1 MRDVIRPSDVISRC
15 VKPIFHGERRM
26 TFMINEEMKDDLL
39 SRGYS
44 RRQMMRTAMLFGGGA
59 AAALSMNTELAFA
72 KTREAMPANM
82 VRIGSNECW
91 TGPMAPGLAAG
102 NAAFVT
108 SNRYGNG
115 EQEALVKAIATVE
128 NVPQDHIGI
137 YPGSGEILSRT
148 LVAFCSP
155 TKGLVQASPTYDNPT
170 PVAKFLNVPIADVPL
185 TSDYRHDVKAML
197 KANPNAGVYYV
208 VNPNNPTGTMT
219 PMAEIEWLVDN
230 KPAGAVVLIDEA
242 YIHWTKDFPNN
253 TATHLVRQGKD
264 VVLTRTFSKV
274 FGMAGSRVGYMM
286 GRPDIV
292 KKVEVYDRGNGPALP
307 TTACATASLTATAL
321 INARRNEMIANRDM
335 TVDFL
340 TKRGMK
346 VIGPSEANMI
356 MVDWKTKS
364 AKEMGAVFK
373 AQGVQ
378 IAGPRWPVWPTVGRV
393 SIGSKA
399 DMTAF
404 MNAAGKILA

>member
-1 MRDVIRPSDVISRC
+1 MTIMIR
-15 VKPIFHGERRM
+15 
-26 TFMINEEMKDDLL
+26 EEFKDDMLA
-39 SRGYS
+39 RGFS
-44 RRQMMRTAMLFGGGA
+44 RRQMMRAAMLAGGA
-59 AAALSMNTELAFA
+59 AATAFAFAPELAA
-72 KTREAMPANM
+72 AQEEESVK
-82 VRIGSNECW
+82 VRISSNECW
-91 TGPMAPGLAAG
+91 TGPMPVGLAA
-102 NAAFVT
+102 FVKTAPT
-108 SNRYGNG
+108 SNRYSPNDERGKLIKAVAQIENVPEDHIMPWPG
-115 EQEALVKAIATVE
+115 SNEALVRSIF
-128 NVPQDHIGI
+128 
-137 YPGSGEILSRT
+137 
-148 LVAFCSP
+148 AFCSP
-155 TKGLVQASPTYDNPT
+155 TKSLVQADPSYETMGRA
-170 PVAKFLNVPIADVPL
+170 AKFLNVPIKNVAL
-185 TSDYRHDVKAML
+185 TADYRHDVKAMS
-197 KANPNAGVYYV
+197 AADTNAGVLYV

-219 PMAEIEWLVDN
+219 PMAEIEWLVNN

-274 FGMAGSRVGYMM
+274 FGMAGARVGYVMA
-286 GRPDIV
+286 RPDLL
-292 KKVEVYDRGNGPALP
+292 KKVEVYDRGNGPAIP

-321 INARRNEMIANRDM
+321 INARRNEMIENRAM

-340 TKRGMK
+340 TKRGLK

-364 AKEMGAVFK
+364 AKEMGAMYK

-399 DMTAF
+399 DMEAF
-404 MNAAGKILA
+404 MNASSKILA